1 MDGCELAPVGPPV
14 IERVLL
20 CDLYGPHEPG
30 HQNSQTSLPGHLLQ
44 LTTMGVVAHEIEGRR
59 YVIRTGDLAWFHEDE
74 LVRVDVR
81 ERWAF
86 YTLNFIA
93 PGLPPPPFEGRVRKG
108 GPDIQ
113 RQFHKLLREWRT
125 TDRDPARREMCVQAR
140 LLTLLASLVPAPGQP
155 YAMDPQAALWWQIE
169 THARR
174 HLETCLRLETFVD
187 WSGRS
192 APTIARSCASAVG
205 TTPMRRIKEIR
216 LSLARGLVA
225 NSDLAMSDIASR
237 IGYRRVHE
245 FSRDFHKRF
254 GTPPTGLRRRARVA
268 RSS

>member
-1 MDGCELAPVGPPV
+1 MDGCEIGPVGPPV

-59 YVIRTGDLAWFHEDE
+59 HVIRTGDLAWFHEDE

-108 GPDIQ
+108 GPD
-113 RQFHKLLREWRT
+113 H
-125 TDRDPARREMCVQAR
+125 PASV
-140 LLTLLASLVPAPGQP
+140 
-155 YAMDPQAALWWQIE
+155 PQAA
-169 THARR
+169 
-174 HLETCLRLETFVD
+174 
-187 WSGRS
+187 
-192 APTIARSCASAVG
+192 
-205 TTPMRRIKEIR
+205 
-216 LSLARGLVA
+216 
-225 NSDLAMSDIASR
+225 
-237 IGYRRVHE
+237 
-245 FSRDFHKRF
+245 
-254 GTPPTGLRRRARVA
+254 ARVA
-268 RSS
+268 DDRPGSRQAGDVQ